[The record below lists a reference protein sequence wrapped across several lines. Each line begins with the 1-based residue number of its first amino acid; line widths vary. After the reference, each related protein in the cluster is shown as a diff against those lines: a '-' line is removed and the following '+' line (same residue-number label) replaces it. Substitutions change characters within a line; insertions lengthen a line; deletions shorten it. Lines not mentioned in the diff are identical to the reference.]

1 MSIKTPLKRR
11 QSNVDKRALRTRG
24 ALARALMKLAP
35 EDGVDTLQ
43 VRKLVAA
50 AGIGRSTFYKHYSDK
65 DDFFIKSFA
74 GMVRAMD
81 LRARETRHDYDTM
94 LPAVEV
100 YRHVEEAR
108 AFALSL
114 ATSGQFARTTAA
126 REDVLRELAEQ
137 NLKRLRG
144 GWNAARR
151 QELAVVLAGAFVSLM
166 RWWIEGGMRQRADEI
181 AALYESVARRLLRD

>member
-35 EDGVDTLQ
+35 QDGVDALQ
-43 VRKLVAA
+43 VRKLAAA

-81 LRARETRHDYDTM
+81 LRARETRHDYDAM
-94 LPAVEV
+94 LPALEV

-108 AFALSL
+108 TFALSL

-137 NLKRLRG
+137 NLKRQRG

-151 QELAVVLAGAFVSLM
+151 QELAVVLAGAFVGLM
-166 RWWIEGGMRQRADEI
+166 RWWVEGGMRQHADEI

>member
-35 EDGVDTLQ
+35 QDGVDALQ
-43 VRKLVAA
+43 VHKLAAA

-81 LRARETRHDYDTM
+81 LRARETRHDYDAM
-94 LPAVEV
+94 LPALEV

-108 AFALSL
+108 TFALSL

-137 NLKRLRG
+137 NLKRQRG

-151 QELAVVLAGAFVSLM
+151 QELAVVLAGAFVGLM
-166 RWWIEGGMRQRADEI
+166 RWWVEGGMRQHADEI